1 MPCPCPFP
9 THRPE
14 CANHEDNLRLGVG
27 GTHDDARGLVSA
39 DSASFAAA
47 RDDET
52 SDAERVGGDVVTVVA
67 VVDGRMRVVDVP
79 RGARLSDVDLA
90 GLGGGPGDA
99 RAAEFSSVVSVAVN
113 REPVPPGAEVAVTL
127 RMGDLVEVSRARVR
141 SVRGG
146 SPDAELSSFLSDELV
161 TANNVVSAKGFFP

>member
-1 MPCPCPFP
+1 MRSVTATSAP
-9 THRPE
+9 
-14 CANHEDNLRLGVG
+14 G
-27 GTHDDARGLVSA
+27 GTG
-39 DSASFAAA
+39 SASFAAA
-47 RDDET
+47 RDDDDET